1 MSDTKTKLLDAA
13 ASTLRD
19 VGIAGLS
26 ARTIATT
33 AGVNQALIFYHFNTV
48 SELVV
53 AATKQAVEE
62 SLAYYQAEFA
72 KVGSLVE
79 LLRLG
84 RRLHERERDLGN
96 VQMMAQLMAGAQQDE
111 NLAQAARYALQT
123 WSAEIELVVRRVLA
137 NSPLEVIADP
147 RGLANA
153 VSASFIG
160 LELYEGVDHAAANSA
175 LDALEQLGV
184 LVEVMD
190 DLGPVARRALQSK
203 VRRTRRG
210 SQKSDTTV

>member
-1 MSDTKTKLLDAA
+1 MNDTKAKLLDAA
-13 ASTLRD
+13 AGTLRD

-33 AGVNQALIFYHFNTV
+33 AGVNQALIFYHFKTV
-48 SELVV
+48 AELVV
-53 AATKQAVEE
+53 EATKQAVDE
-62 SLAYYQAEFA
+62 SLGYYQSEFA
-72 KVGSLVE
+72 TVGSLGE
-79 LLRLG
+79 LLALG
-84 RRLHERERDLGN
+84 RRLHDRERERGN

-111 NLAQAARYALQT
+111 SLAEAARYALHT

-137 NSPLEVIADP
+137 GSPLELIADP
-147 RGLANA
+147 SGLARA

-160 LELYEGVDHAAANSA
+160 LELYEGVDPAAAHGA

-190 DLGPVARRALQSK
+190 DLGPVTRRALQSK
-203 VRRTRRG
+203 VRRSRRG
-210 SQKSDTTV
+210 AGKSDTTV